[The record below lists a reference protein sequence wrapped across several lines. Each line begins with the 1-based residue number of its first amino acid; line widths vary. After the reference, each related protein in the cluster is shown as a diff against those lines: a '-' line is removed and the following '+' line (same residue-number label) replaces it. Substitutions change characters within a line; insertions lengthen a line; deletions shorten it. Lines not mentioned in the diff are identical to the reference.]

1 MNSYEKWKLSYGVEY
16 LRRYA
21 EDGMSDAEI
30 AERVGLKPSRLRAW
44 RKKYPELERAI
55 ELGRANADF
64 AVVEAIY
71 KKATGY
77 TVALNKTVKLKRSD
91 FDPETGKKIR
101 DYEELATAVDESHV
115 PADIRA
121 GLFWLKSRQPSRW
134 GGKTGESE
142 LSGIVE
148 IPEADTI
155 DEEQNEEGG

>member
-1 MNSYEKWKLSYGVEY
+1 ME
-16 LRRYA
+16 
-21 EDGMSDAEI
+21 
-30 AERVGLKPSRLRAW
+30 
-44 RKKYPELERAI
+44 
-55 ELGRANADF
+55 
-64 AVVEAIY
+64 
-71 KKATGY
+71 
-77 TVALNKTVKLKRSD
+77 
-91 FDPETGKKIR
+91 
-101 DYEELATAVDESHV
+101 